1 MYTTTDCLSQPN
13 QTRQRSGPLARLLE
27 RLKNSPRRR
36 GRAALG
42 SLSLCGLALFGG
54 CGGDDGRPVTGIG
67 QAIFTPSVT
76 SIALVNPGGGFTP
89 APPAGSTCLVG
100 ARSYT
105 LTLTSSLLQYTRC
118 IGDGVMPYRSES
130 GMRTLADSELK
141 DLTAQLGKLTVV
153 KAENGCITDVPMLS
167 VTVKTALGEQGYVDD
182 GFPCQ
187 VKDRPF
193 LSRTVITDTM
203 NKFDPYAK

>member
-1 MYTTTDCLSQPN
+1 MTPLKNAVQRRKRIVLSQ
-13 QTRQRSGPLARLLE
+13 L
-27 RLKNSPRRR
+27 
-36 GRAALG
+36 ALG
-42 SLSLCGLALFGG
+42 GLALGGLALLQG

-67 QAIFTPSVT
+67 QAIVTPSVK
-76 SIALVNPGGGFTP
+76 SVALVNPGGGFTP

-105 LTLTSSLLQYTRC
+105 LAIDSGLLQYSRC
-118 IGDGVMPYRSES
+118 VGDGVMPYRSEA

-153 KAENGCITDVPMLS
+153 KADNGCITDVPMLS
-167 VTVKTALGEQGYVDD
+167 VTVKTALAEQKYVDD

-187 VKDRPF
+187 VKDGPF
-193 LSRTVITDTM
+193 LSRTTVTETM